1 MGQGI
6 RYAHIEAILKKYYRG
21 GTVLEIA
28 AGGCRYKDLFHD
40 YLGTDI
46 PSSTYYENRD
56 LALFCDGQY
65 LPFNDES
72 FDFMFVIGAFYQI
85 KKPEFV
91 IKEAFR
97 ILKPVGQLL
106 VFDYNKPVLTRLKKI
121 ENCGDNFNH
130 IWHPREL
137 EDMFKTCHFR
147 TQILLQV
154 DYSSNF
160 IGKILSVI
168 YKIPGIYFISN
179 TMFEGWNIIRA
190 EKGSDK

>member
-1 MGQGI
+1 MGRGI

-28 AGGCRYKDLFHD
+28 AGGCLYKDLFHD

-46 PSSTYYENRD
+46 PSSTYYENGE
-56 LALFCDGQY
+56 LTLFCDGQY

-72 FDFMFVIGAFYQI
+72 FDFMFVIAAFYQI

-91 IKEAFR
+91 IKEAYR
-97 ILKPVGQLL
+97 VLKPEGQFL

-121 ENCGDNFNH
+121 ENDGDNFNH
-130 IWHPREL
+130 IWHPWEL
-137 EDMFKTCHFR
+137 ENMFKICDFK

-154 DYSSNF
+154 DYSSNL

-179 TMFEGWNIIRA
+179 TVFEGWNIIRA
-190 EKGSDK
+190 ENRI